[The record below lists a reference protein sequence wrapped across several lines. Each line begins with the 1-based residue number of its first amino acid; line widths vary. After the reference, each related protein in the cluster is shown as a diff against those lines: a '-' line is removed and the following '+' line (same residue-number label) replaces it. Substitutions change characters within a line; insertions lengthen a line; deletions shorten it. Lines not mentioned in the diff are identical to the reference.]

1 MTDTNG
7 LSPEKMTACYLCRR
21 PIFSDGVPMLY
32 RLRLEQH
39 VADVAAIKQLA
50 GVEMI
55 TGSSAVARA
64 LAPVNRLTI
73 ALWSV
78 ERNVCLACVLD
89 GERDSLSLLVGCA
102 EQDAKAEE

>member
-1 MTDTNG
+1 MNNTTG

-21 PIFSDGVPMLY
+21 PIFSGGAPMLY

-39 VADVAAIKQLA
+39 VADVAAIRQLA

-64 LAPVNRLTI
+64 LAPVNRLT
-73 ALWSV
+73 AVLWSV
-78 ERNVCLACVLD
+78 ERNVCLPCVLGGASD
-89 GERDSLSLLVGCA
+89 ALPLLVDCA